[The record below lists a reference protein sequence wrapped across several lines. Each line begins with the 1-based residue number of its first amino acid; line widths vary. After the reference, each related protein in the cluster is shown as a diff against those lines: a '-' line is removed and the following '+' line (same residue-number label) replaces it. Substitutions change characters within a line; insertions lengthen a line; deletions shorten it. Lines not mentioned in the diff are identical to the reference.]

1 VGDAKNSARGSWRKI
16 ALEKSP
22 GFRAMSLQLPIPEG
36 WSPGG
41 YPNWRGFS
49 EAGGGNGS
57 GFARGLNWAGRAAR
71 LTLEKIGW
79 AVEQMRTAGL
89 ESNAL
94 AR

>member
-1 VGDAKNSARGSWRKI
+1 
-16 ALEKSP
+16 
-22 GFRAMSLQLPIPEG
+22 MSLQLPIPEG
-36 WSPGG
+36 WSPRG

-49 EAGGGNGS
+49 EAGGGNAS

-71 LTLEKIGW
+71 LTAEEIGW
-79 AVEQMRTAGL
+79 AVEQMRAAGL